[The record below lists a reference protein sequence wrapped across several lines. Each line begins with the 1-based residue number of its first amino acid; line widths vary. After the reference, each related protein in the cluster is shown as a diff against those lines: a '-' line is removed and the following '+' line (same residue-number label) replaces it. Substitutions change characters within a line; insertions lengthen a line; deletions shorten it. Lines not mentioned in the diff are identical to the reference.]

1 MLRRLLII
9 IRDYLG
15 KVAEDGTW
23 AFGDLQ
29 RGDDKASEDFKRRRR
44 RSLYVYLRMDIL
56 SIFWLNLCFQEM
68 HESILFLTVNYLY
81 PSETYGSR
89 KKEKCPHTQDTFLHI
104 DPPKS

>member
-29 RGDDKASEDFKRRRR
+29 RGDDKASEDFRRRRR
-44 RSLYVYLRMDIL
+44 RSLYVYLGMDIL

-68 HESILFLTVNYLY
+68 HDVILFLMVNYLY
-81 PSETYGSR
+81 TSETYGSR
-89 KKEKCPHTQDTFLHI
+89 KKELFPYTR
-104 DPPKS
+104 